1 MVENNFRVFDG
12 QYSLRL
18 DGESSELFRK
28 VSNKFIKIRD
38 FGV

>member
-12 QYSLRL
+12 QYFLRI

-28 VSNKFIKIRD
+28 VSNKEQKIAN
-38 FGV
+38 FGI